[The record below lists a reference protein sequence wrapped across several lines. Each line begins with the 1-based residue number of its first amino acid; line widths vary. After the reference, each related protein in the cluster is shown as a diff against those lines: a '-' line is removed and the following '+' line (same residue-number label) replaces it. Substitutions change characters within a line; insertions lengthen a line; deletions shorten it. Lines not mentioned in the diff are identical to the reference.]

1 MAKGILVNSNLLNL
15 HRSMILGGSLLL
27 TFAGCQNITPQPTAS
42 TPAAETV
49 TVRKSPNDHRDY
61 RYLVLQNKLKVLLVS
76 DTKADQ
82 AAAAL
87 SVYRGS
93 FHEPQDRPGLAHF
106 LEHMLFIG
114 TGKYPEV
121 DSFQQYITANG
132 GSSNAYTAQDHTNYF
147 FGIQNSA
154 FNEGLDRFGHFFI
167 DPLLSP
173 EYVERE
179 KNAVHSEY
187 QMQIKDDGWRGY
199 MVSKLALN
207 PEHPGSRFTIGS
219 LKTLKGDVKADL
231 MDFFAEHYSA
241 DQMGLVVLANQSLDE
256 LEALVTPLF
265 NQIPNNNIG
274 PSYPTTQ
281 AFTDL
286 QLPAVLTSRSLKDTY
301 QLAFNFPVPSTL
313 DVYRNKPESYLSNL
327 IGHEGEGSLHHFLN
341 EKGWIESL
349 GSGSQDFDRNTSLM
363 IVNIELTEAG
373 RAHVAEIT
381 DLLFQYFE
389 MLRDQPPQ
397 DWLYQ
402 EQAKVAEL
410 GFRFQEQGSTVGF
423 VYQMAPRLDQFPAE
437 DLLVAPYLMEVFDP
451 ALIEQFLGYLT
462 PNNVLLEI
470 TAPDAL
476 TKQMEPWF
484 QVPYSLVKGPL
495 PRKTVS
501 DAPLRLPTA
510 NPYLPEKLDLVAA
523 DTQTMERVIDKPELT
538 LWMDTDVD
546 FGTPRANM
554 TLSLLV
560 EDGFIDAADRAQAQ
574 LYRRLVNDALS
585 ATIYPAYLAGLGYSI
600 GVGDSGFSVS
610 VNGYQDK
617 QMALLA
623 TVTEQLF
630 RADISAERF
639 ATLKSSL
646 IKDWRNSLKDK
657 PYTQAIGALSDLM
670 VSNSWPATTL
680 ADTLE
685 PVTRNDLLQWRSQR
699 LERVGVI
706 AALHGNVTSADAEQ
720 LAEFVTDTI
729 KPQAVARTRAQ
740 VAELEK
746 ALSLDIAVDHNDST
760 LLIYVQDSD
769 DSFASR
775 AKSDL
780 AGQLLRSAYF
790 SSLRTEQQLGYVVS
804 AGPRRLQKR
813 GGNIFL
819 VQSPVASALAVE
831 AATAEFMQRYI
842 DAWPA
847 LSDAEFNQQKSGLI
861 NRLTESD
868 KNLGERTQRYWQDI
882 YDDHYTLDSREQIA
896 AEVGRLTKADMRA
909 FFEDLQQRLE
919 QRSVLIY
926 SKGKFDDIPATGKL
940 LTTATALK

>member
-1 MAKGILVNSNLLNL
+1 MNSKLPTQPLTLMLSIVVLLGL
-15 HRSMILGGSLLL
+15 
-27 TFAGCQNITPQPTAS
+27 AGCQS
-42 TPAAETV
+42 TTSEFDPATTSAAVVERAE
-49 TVRKSPNDHRDY
+49 VRKSPNDQRQY
-61 RYLVLQNKLKVLLVS
+61 RYLVLANKLKVLLVA
-76 DTKADQ
+76 DAKADQ

-93 FHEPQDRPGLAHF
+93 FHEPEERPGLAHF

-114 TGKYPEV
+114 TEKYPEV

-207 PEHPGSRFTIGS
+207 PKHPGARFTIGS
-219 LKTLKGDVKADL
+219 LDTLDGDVRADL

-265 NQIPNNNIG
+265 SQIPNRDIG
-274 PSYPTTQ
+274 PSYPTVP
-281 AFTDL
+281 AFTAA
-286 QLPAVLTSRSLKDTY
+286 QLPAVLTSQTLKDTY
-301 QLAFNFPVPSTL
+301 RLAFNFPIPSTL
-313 DVYRNKPESYLSNL
+313 GVYRNKPEQYLSNL
-327 IGHEGEGSLHHFLN
+327 IGHEGEGSLHQLLN
-341 EKGWIESL
+341 KNGWIESL

-363 IVNIELTEAG
+363 TINIELTDTG
-373 RAHVAEIT
+373 REHVEEIT
-381 DLLFQYFE
+381 DLVFRYFD
-389 MLRDQPPQ
+389 MLRAQPPQ
-397 DWLYQ
+397 AWLYQ
-402 EQAKVAEL
+402 EQATVAEL

-423 VYQMAPRLDQFPAE
+423 VYQMAPRLDLFPAE
-437 DLLVAPYLMEVFDP
+437 DLLVAPYLMEAFDP
-451 ALIEQFLGYLT
+451 ALIEQFLGYLS

-470 TAPDAL
+470 TAPDVA
-476 TKQMEPWF
+476 TEQMEPWF
-484 QVPYSLVKGPL
+484 QVPYTLSRGKLARKAVITPPLSLPK
-495 PRKTVS
+495 
-501 DAPLRLPTA
+501 A
-510 NPYLPEKLDLVAA
+510 NPYLPEKLELVVA
-523 DTQTMERVIDKPELT
+523 DDKAMQRFMDQPALT
-538 LWMDTDVD
+538 LWLDTDTD

-554 TLSLLV
+554 TLGMLV
-560 EDGFIDAADRAQAQ
+560 PEGFMSATDRAQAV
-574 LYRRLVNDALS
+574 LYRRLVDDTLS
-585 ATIYPAYLAGLGYSI
+585 TTVYPAYLAGLGYSI
-600 GVGDSGFSVS
+600 GVADSGFAVS

-617 QMALLA
+617 QMTLLA
-623 TVTEQLF
+623 TVLEQLF
-630 RADISAERF
+630 GADISSERF
-639 ATLKSSL
+639 TTLKRSL

-657 PYTQAIGALSDLM
+657 PYTQAIDALSDVM
-670 VSNSWPATTL
+670 VSSSWPAATL
-680 ADTLE
+680 ADALE
-685 PVTRNDLLQWRSQR
+685 PITLQDLMQWRDEQ
-699 LERVGVI
+699 LQTVGVV
-706 AALHGNVTSADAEQ
+706 AALHGNVTEADAAQ
-720 LAEFVTDTI
+720 LRDYVTATI
-729 KPQAVARTRAQ
+729 QPQAVSRVRPK
-740 VAELEK
+740 VAELTE
-746 ALSLDIAVDHNDST
+746 ALRLDVDVDHNDST
-760 LLIYVQDSD
+760 LLIYVQDAD

-775 AKSDL
+775 AKSGL

-804 AGPRRLQKR
+804 AGPRRLEKR

-831 AATAEFMQRYI
+831 EATQEFMQQYI

-847 LSDAEFNQQKSGLI
+847 LSNAEFDQQKSGLI

-868 KNLGERTQRYWQDI
+868 KNLSERSQRYWQDI
-882 YDDHYTLDSREQIA
+882 YDEHYTLDSREQIA
-896 AEVGRLTKADMRA
+896 TAVAKLSKDDMLA
-909 FFEDLQQRLE
+909 FFVDLQKRLS
-919 QRSVLIY
+919 QQSVLIY
-926 SKGKFDDIPATGKL
+926 SKGKFAEVPTTGKL